1 MPCFLPPQIVG
12 RTNRY
17 VYPAL
22 ALSEDSSNLVARF
35 RRGLRSPTGM
45 ALHQLVRT
53 IHRQLT
59 ILQKHQH
66 RLARSTSGAEG
77 TRASQHLLM
86 QVVPAPQISSD
97 FSAGSASERRLR
109 SSAVAVVTGEARRL
123 GIADQLEP
131 RRRLVSWFGHLLSD
145 ELTSERS
152 PSRPETAR
160 QYPTHKPL
168 SSSLGAGHTPQE
180 RRTRWTPGAK
190 TVHAEET
197 HARERGL
204 AVCRRARFRD

>member
-1 MPCFLPPQIVG
+1 
-12 RTNRY
+12 
-17 VYPAL
+17 
-22 ALSEDSSNLVARF
+22 
-35 RRGLRSPTGM
+35 M
-45 ALHQLVRT
+45 ALHQLART

-168 SSSLGAGHTPQE
+168 SSSYGWDIVSRKKLTHVKGVWRSEEHTSELQSL
-180 RRTRWTPGAK
+180 TN
-190 TVHAEET
+190 
-197 HARERGL
+197 L
-204 AVCRRARFRD
+204 VCR